1 MITMIALVLGVVPLV
16 GLCIREICSG
26 LRQRDALRSLERLAE
41 HHPECAEYVAGVVTA
56 ASPER
61 DRSARRW
68 RRHS

>member
-1 MITMIALVLGVVPLV
+1 MTMVALVLAFVSLV

-41 HHPECAEYVAGVVTA
+41 HHPECAELVAGVVNA

-61 DRSARRW
+61 DRSKIKL
-68 RRHS
+68 RRH